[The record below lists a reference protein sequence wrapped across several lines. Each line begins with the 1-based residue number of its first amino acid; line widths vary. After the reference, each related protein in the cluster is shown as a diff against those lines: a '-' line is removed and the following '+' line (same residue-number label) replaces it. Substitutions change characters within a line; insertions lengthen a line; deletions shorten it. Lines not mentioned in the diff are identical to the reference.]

1 MLIARCSLK
10 RGVPRL
16 LVMALVSMQIKDITI
31 EDIRQGKNW
40 KAQSPEEFGWEDNPL
55 EDLSIGEAT
64 EFEPDDTVI
73 YSVIVVYDDGEVKP
87 LVQIKEVQDLDYG
100 GDFCEIVNGKWQ
112 QLGLVP
118 NPNAPLGT
126 EYVANPLEQDESFSS
141 DDHDYRAYHRA
152 GFRKFASHLK

>member
-1 MLIARCSLK
+1 
-10 RGVPRL
+10 
-16 LVMALVSMQIKDITI
+16 MALVSMQIKDITI

-64 EFEPDDTVI
+64 EFEPDDTII

-118 NPNAPLGT
+118 NPDTTFDT
-126 EYVANPLEQDESFSS
+126 EYVANPLDEDESFSE
-141 DDHDYRAYHRA
+141 DDYREHHRA
-152 GFRKFASHLK
+152 GFRKFASQLK